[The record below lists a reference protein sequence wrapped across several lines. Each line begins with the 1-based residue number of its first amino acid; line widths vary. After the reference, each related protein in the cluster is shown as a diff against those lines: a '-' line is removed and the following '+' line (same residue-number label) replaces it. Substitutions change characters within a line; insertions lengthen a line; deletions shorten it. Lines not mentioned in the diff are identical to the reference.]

1 MNATSTSD
9 FHAAFSDPVRRFLTI
24 GESKMREPE
33 KWPDYVKTFG
43 IGPEHTD
50 ALIRMACDA
59 ALNSSSSESSEVWAP
74 MHAWRALGQL
84 RAEAAV
90 VPILGFLDSID
101 EDDDVADVEISDV
114 FAMIGPAAIP
124 HIAAY
129 LSDRRHLES
138 SVATAISGIAAIV
151 KRHPEC
157 RDTGIA
163 ILISRLQPHKGETP
177 TTSGFAVSAL
187 IDLNAVEAIDPIREA
202 FGRDAVD
209 ISIAGDIE
217 DVEIELGLRDRRA
230 TKAPNYMARFGDWG
244 PRPSRPPV
252 PTGGPALPKR
262 QEVGRNDPCPCG
274 SGKKYKKC
282 CL

>member
-1 MNATSTSD
+1 MNATHASD
-9 FHAAFSDPVRRFLTI
+9 FHTAFSDPVRQFLTI
-24 GESKMREPE
+24 GESKVREPA

-50 ALIRMACDA
+50 ELIRMACDA
-59 ALNSSSSESSEVWAP
+59 ALNACGIESSEVWAP

-90 VPILGFLDSID
+90 APLLGFLDSIN
-101 EDDDVADVEISDV
+101 DDDVADMEIPEV
-114 FAMIGPAAIP
+114 FGMIGPVAIP
-124 HIAAY
+124 PIAAY
-129 LSDRRHLES
+129 LSDRRHSEWS
-138 SVATAISGIAAIV
+138 AGKAIRGITAIV
-151 KRHPEC
+151 KRHPES
-157 RDTGIA
+157 RDTGVA
-163 ILISRLQPHKGETP
+163 ILISRLQPHKDENP
-177 TTSGFAVSAL
+177 TTSGFAVADL
-187 IDLNAVEAIDPIREA
+187 IDLNAIEAIDPIREA
-202 FGRDAVD
+202 FGRGAVD
-209 ISIAGDIE
+209 ISVAGDIE

-244 PRPSRPPV
+244 PIPGRPPV
-252 PTGGPALPKR
+252 PTAGSALPKR

>member
-9 FHAAFSDPVRRFLTI
+9 FHAAFSDPVRQFLTI
-24 GESKMREPE
+24 GESKVRESE

-59 ALNSSSSESSEVWAP
+59 VLNSSSPESNEVWAP

-90 VPILGFLDSID
+90 VPILGFLDSIN
-101 EDDDVADVEISDV
+101 DDDVADMEIPHV
-114 FAMIGPAAIP
+114 LGMIGPVAIP
-124 HIAAY
+124 AIAAY
-129 LSDRRHLES
+129 LSDRRHSEWS
-138 SVATAISGIAAIV
+138 AGKAIRGVMTIV
-151 KRHPEC
+151 KRHPES

-163 ILISRLQPHKGETP
+163 ILIGQLQPHKDENP
-177 TTSGFAVSAL
+177 TTSGLAVAAL

-202 FGRDAVD
+202 FGRGAVD

-244 PRPSRPPV
+244 PRPGRPPV
-252 PTGGPALPKR
+252 PIGGPALPKR